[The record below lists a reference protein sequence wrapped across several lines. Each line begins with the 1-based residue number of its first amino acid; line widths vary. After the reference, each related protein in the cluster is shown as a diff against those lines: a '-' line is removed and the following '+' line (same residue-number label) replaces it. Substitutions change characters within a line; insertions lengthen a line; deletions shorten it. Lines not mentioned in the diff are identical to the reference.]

1 MTDAGPAEHD
11 TISRAIG
18 ASGLT
23 ITEIADRAGLDPTQL
38 RHFPLD
44 RVPLAVLGRLAHVL
58 DLPIGRL
65 LNQWDHDEPE
75 HASDSSAIGAYLAE
89 FRNGLTRDELAEAF
103 DWALL
108 RVERALAHLDTTL
121 HHSGMCLALNA
132 DRIIIVGRLTRTDL
146 RTRYSLER
154 LAAGDL
160 DPKLAAVIWN
170 ALAGFIPD
178 TTKDIESLE
187 TADRLGLTCVRLGR
201 IRVTDPVRYSLNPTR
216 TPLTPPGRDDKL
228 IAHPLTRLL
237 RKH

>member
-58 DLPIGRL
+58 DLPIGQL
-65 LNQWDHDEPE
+65 LSQWDHDEPE
-75 HASDSSAIGAYLAE
+75 QVPDSSAIGAYLAE
-89 FRNGLTRDELAEAF
+89 FRHGLTRDDLAAVL
-103 DWALL
+103 DWTLL

-132 DRIIIVGRLTRTDL
+132 NRIIIVGRLKRTDL

-154 LAAGDL
+154 LVAGDL
-160 DPKLAAVIWN
+160 DPRLAAVVWD
-170 ALAGFIPD
+170 ALAGFIPE
-178 TTKDIESLE
+178 TTTDIESLQ
-187 TADRLGLTCVRLGR
+187 TTDRLGLTCGRLGQ
-201 IRVTDPVRYSLNPTR
+201 ISVTDPVNYSLNPTNNR
-216 TPLTPPGRDDKL
+216 S
-228 IAHPLTRLL
+228 
-237 RKH
+237 

>member
-23 ITEIADRAGLDPTQL
+23 ITEIADRAGLDPAQL

-58 DLPIGRL
+58 DLPIGQL
-65 LNQWDHDEPE
+65 LSQWDHDEPE
-75 HASDSSAIGAYLAE
+75 QVPDSSAIGAYLAE
-89 FRNGLTRDELAEAF
+89 FRHGLTRDELAEAL
-103 DWALL
+103 DWTLL
-108 RVERALAHLDTTL
+108 RLERALAHLDTTL
-121 HHSGMCLALNA
+121 HHSGICLALNA

-201 IRVTDPVRYSLNPTR
+201 IRVTDPVRYSLNPTNDR
-216 TPLTPPGRDDKL
+216 R
-228 IAHPLTRLL
+228 
-237 RKH
+237 